1 MLVVAALAAVC
12 GGGVELK
19 EDEPLVAPPRA
30 GQITGRI
37 VNPDG
42 VLKLLAVSREGGRA
56 LRPASFDARSGE
68 FVFRN
73 VPGDATYDLSLDMS
87 DGRKFEGIDLGF
99 ADARLLRL
107 AAQRRKQLGL
117 PPERTHRFGMDD
129 VRQLRE
135 FVAGMDDFMEV
146 RRVLYVRGHG
156 RRATML
162 VELMR
167 TREFYDAGGTII
179 WRVELWYFENNF
191 GGWDRLANQERV
203 LTRLRVPPD
212 QWKRVSVQYLP
223 ELSVHLDETG
233 ASEPVT
239 FTIPAAGDI
248 SRGRLPNTD
257 PAVKTEPHISGLDV
271 PPAPTTQPMTGKEG
285 ERAKAEGESEK
296 LKAEN

>member
-1 MLVVAALAAVC
+1 MHGTGIPLLVVAALTAVC
-12 GGGVELK
+12 GGGVELT
-19 EDEPLVAPPRA
+19 EDAPVVAPPRA

-56 LRPASFDARSGE
+56 LRPATFDARSGE

-73 VPGDATYDLSLDMS
+73 VPGDATYDLSIEMS
-87 DGRKFEGIDLGF
+87 DGRKFEGIDLDF

-107 AAQRRKQLGL
+107 AAERRKQLGL
-117 PPERTHRFGMDD
+117 PPERAHRFGMDD

-146 RRVLYVRGHG
+146 RRILYLRGHG

-223 ELSVHLDETG
+223 ELSVRLDETG

-271 PPAPTTQPMTGKEG
+271 PPAPATQPTTGKSG
-285 ERAKAEGESEK
+285 E
-296 LKAEN
+296 